1 MQYKFGIMRID
12 YIVKFLREFMRWFN
26 FFDNK
31 TEPKHSFGR
40 GINANLHEDEERLFE
55 QSYEAFEAKDTLNG
69 YELFLK
75 SLQNF
80 SNNISNENITI
91 KKEDDRLLFEI
102 LQGSAKITGVIT
114 DETLYAESILVKKSS
129 ATVALKRLIL
139 ERNYQF
145 TYAYYFSDDK
155 YIKLKLFLDNITM
168 NPQKIFYPLREIALN
183 ADFDKEYVKSE
194 FSDIPIEDIDHLKP
208 LDAAELKL
216 KYDFLHEWIDE
227 LNAKIAS
234 LPPND
239 NAAMQSFLLLTFLFK
254 IDYLLVPKYDIFH
267 KSSKKTREYFSNE
280 NSTVEA
286 KNEEL
291 RLYINEL
298 LDMPFE
304 KFRENFYEAKY
315 SFDPNEKTT
324 YEEIEIFITE
334 SLAKI
339 RWYKNNRYNQVI
351 PYMYQYIALYI
362 LYNYGLHTVLKR
374 LLHTLVEVQNP
385 DFFSAL
391 GYVPLYNKESGVFAK
406 KAVISQ
412 IEEIILPH
420 QNRFKL
426 LKPFGENL
434 NFTSL
439 NEFSNSFYLQLKN
452 LDFEEI

>member
-1 MQYKFGIMRID
+1 
-12 YIVKFLREFMRWFN
+12 MRWFN

-31 TEPKHSFGR
+31 TELKHSFGR
-40 GINANLHEDEERLFE
+40 GINANLAEDEEELFE
-55 QSYEAFEAKDTLNG
+55 QSYEAFEAKDTLSG
-69 YELFLK
+69 YELFFK

-80 SNNISNENITI
+80 SNNISNENIRVE
-91 KKEDDRLLFEI
+91 KESDKLRFEI
-102 LQGSAKITGVIT
+102 LQGCAKIVGVIT
-114 DETLYAESILVKKSS
+114 NETLYAESILVKKSS
-129 ATVALKRLIL
+129 ANVALKRLIL

-145 TYAYYFSDDK
+145 TYAYYFSDK
-155 YIKLKLFLDNITM
+155 EYIKLKLFLDNITM

-183 ADFDKEYVKSE
+183 ADFDKEYVVSE
-194 FSDIPIEDIDHLKP
+194 FLDIAIEDINHLKP
-208 LDAAELKL
+208 INEAELRL
-216 KYDFLHEWIDE
+216 KYNFLHRWVDE
-227 LNAKIAS
+227 LNEKISS

-239 NAAMQSFLLLTFLFK
+239 NAAMQSFLLLNFIFK

-298 LDMPFE
+298 FEMPFE
-304 KFRENFYEAKY
+304 IFSKNFYEAKY

-362 LYNYGLHTVLKR
+362 LYNYGLHEVLKR
-374 LLHTLVEVQNP
+374 LLHTLVEIQNP

-391 GYVPLYNKESGVFAK
+391 GYTPLYNKESGVFAK
-406 KAVISQ
+406 RAIISQ
-412 IEEIILPH
+412 IEETILPH

-426 LKPFGENL
+426 LKPFGDNL